1 MKNLKT
7 NDRINFHKMEN
18 YCEAIKEYLEI
29 YDAKYQIYHSSF
41 DAKNELKNLIQN
53 SEINEKKYFLEV
65 VEFTGKL
72 TRAINN
78 GHDTFPFL
86 NWMGKDEED
95 TFTKKNF
102 DEMMIKVCEI

>member
-1 MKNLKT
+1 M
-7 NDRINFHKMEN
+7 NFYKMEK

-29 YDAKYQIYHSSF
+29 YDAKYQINHSSF

-53 SEINEKKYFLEV
+53 PETNEKKYFLEV
-65 VEFTGKL
+65 AEFTGKL
-72 TRAINN
+72 ARALNN

-86 NWMGKDEED
+86 NWMGNGEED

-102 DEMMIKVCEI
+102 DEMMIKVCKI